1 MSKPTLVFAPGAWYP
16 PTAFNP
22 LIEKLPDYK
31 SRTVAFPSIQQATSV
46 QDLQPDI
53 DAVRSIVTEEVDAGR
68 DVVVISHSWAGLP
81 VSSALD
87 GLSKIEREE
96 NNQKGGV
103 IRLVF
108 LTAFIP
114 RAGESLLGAFGGMP
128 PPWYVRDVSCP
139 FYLIWLVGT
148 SN

>member
-22 LIEKLPDYK
+22 LIQKLPDYT
-31 SRTVAFPSIQQATSV
+31 SRTVVFPSIQQATAV
-46 QDLQPDI
+46 QDLQLDI
-53 DAVRSIVTEEVDAGR
+53 AAVRSIITEEVDAGH
-68 DVVVISHSWAGLP
+68 DVIVIVHSWAGLP

-87 GLSKIEREE
+87 GLSKSEREE

-103 IRLVF
+103 LRLVF

-114 RAGESLLGAFGGMP
+114 RAGESLIAAFGGAP
-128 PPWYVRDVSCP
+128 PPWYVHDVSCSFISVMP
-139 FYLIWLVGT
+139 VET
-148 SN
+148 CH